1 MVVWTSEL
9 FLLWDLSFAYG
20 KGNATMRQLS
30 IFFLVEGWEIFHEKS
45 SETFTNYI
53 KPAQTYNIL

>member
-20 KGNATMRQLS
+20 KGDATMRQLS
-30 IFFLVEGWEIFHEKS
+30 IFFGWRLGDLPRKKFRDLHELYKAC
-45 SETFTNYI
+45 TN
-53 KPAQTYNIL
+53 L